1 MASIGVAKLSV
12 ILPESVSLKLR
23 SVRSSAPGAKLPVQ
37 VQVAVGHCSKVAPV
51 PPVPKVTVVKMPVS
65 VETVLPLATKK
76 LLTPSRPQC
85 RASLLVNVD
94 ALRVPVTTSADA
106 TEAPATLRA
115 AATKRTPSILRIFPS
130 LTYDLFAFAVPLMN
144 ETPTPS
150 RKPRIR
156 PNSFISARFRCQEF
170 FEDSQKLTLS

>member
-23 SVRSSAPGAKLPVQ
+23 SVRSSSPGAKLPVQ
-37 VQVAVGHCSKVAPV
+37 VQVDVGHCSKVAPV
-51 PPVPKVTVVKMPVS
+51 PPVPKVTVVRMPLS
-65 VETVLPLATKK
+65 VEIVLPLATKK

-85 RASLLVNVD
+85 RASLFANVD

-115 AATKRTPSILRIFPS
+115 AATKRTPSILRIFPLPNLRS
-130 LTYDLFAFAVPLMN
+130 VCFCG
-144 ETPTPS
+144 PS
-150 RKPRIR
+150 DERDAYSQPQTENR

-170 FEDSQKLTLS
+170 F

>member
-37 VQVAVGHCSKVAPV
+37 VQVDVGHCSKVA
-51 PPVPKVTVVKMPVS
+51 PVPKVTVVKMPVS
-65 VETVLPLATKK
+65 VEIVLPLATKK